1 MYHKIAKICQTI
13 FILLIFIYS
22 MLLIWCP
29 NVLAEERLSGT
40 PRVIDGD
47 TIELAGEKIRLACVD
62 TPESDYRSKTQYCLD
77 NETNCGK
84 LAKEALQKMI
94 GTHDVTCYY
103 TKRDV
108 YGRILGTCRKYR
120 FIDDALMSI
129 KETYNYMLLEQ
140 GYAWYYNGGKE
151 CKKYKEA
158 FLDAKKEGYGLFN
171 EEFGGFKE
179 PKLWRKTRSND

>member
-1 MYHKIAKICQTI
+1 MKKILNI
-13 FILLIFIYS
+13 ILASIITLS
-22 MLLIWCP
+22 LL
-29 NVLAEERLSGT
+29 VLLERAYAEERLSGT

-47 TIELAGEKIRLACVD
+47 TIELAGEKIRLACID
-62 TPESDYRSKTQYCLD
+62 TPESNYRRKTQYCLD
-77 NETNCGK
+77 NETDCGL
-84 LAKEALQKMI
+84 LAKQALQKII
-94 GTHDVTCYY
+94 GTHDITCYY

-108 YGRILGTCRKYR
+108 YGRILGHCFEYKWAHAFNYVGPG
-120 FIDDALMSI
+120 
-129 KETYNYMLLEQ
+129 TYNYALVEQ

-151 CKKYKEA
+151 CKKYEEA

>member
-1 MYHKIAKICQTI
+1 MKKILNV
-13 FILLIFIYS
+13 ILASIITLS
-22 MLLIWCP
+22 LLMLL
-29 NVLAEERLSGT
+29 ERAYAHESIYGT

-47 TIELAGEKIRLACVD
+47 TIEVKGEKIRLMCVD
-62 TPESDYRSKTQYCLD
+62 TPESNYRRKTQYCLD
-77 NETNCGK
+77 NETDCGL
-84 LAKEALQKMI
+84 LAKQALRNMI
-94 GTHDVTCYY
+94 GTHDVWCNY

-108 YGRILGTCRKYR
+108 YGRILGICKKYR
-120 FIDDALMSI
+120 FIDGNWSI

-151 CKKYKEA
+151 CKKYEEA